1 MNKLDI
7 VNKILGKVIFV
18 LNHYHWIGKLE
29 MSACKLGSME
39 LGVLMNQL
47 LVCK

>member
-1 MNKLDI
+1 
-7 VNKILGKVIFV
+7 
-18 LNHYHWIGKLE
+18 

-47 LVCK
+47 LVCKWSSMPKMLIAGII